1 MKSFWR
7 LDTLRRSVTIMKAV
21 LKTHHITGPNKMHT
35 NLYKIPGQDSTN
47 KVAFNIPFTETTIA
61 PRTITK
67 ADKVSV

>member
-1 MKSFWR
+1 
-7 LDTLRRSVTIMKAV
+7 MKAV